1 MANPISDP
9 QLTSSIPLV
18 SAASIRENRGW
29 FIGLGLAFM
38 VLGVLAIVLPFAG
51 SLVTALV
58 IGWLLV
64 IAGIMQGVHA
74 FRSPRWANRG
84 WAIAGAVI
92 QVIAGLLVVAF
103 PLSGTLSITLI
114 LAAFLAAE
122 GVLRIIRA
130 VQHRSLPAWGWLLFD
145 GILSLVLGVLILA
158 GWPSTAVWALGLLV
172 GINLLFGGSSM
183 LLLGLT
189 AGEPSRA
196 RTY

>member
-1 MANPISDP
+1 MANPISDT
-9 QLTSSIPLV
+9 QVTSGIPLV
-18 SAASIRENRGW
+18 DVDSVRENRGW
-29 FIGLGLAFM
+29 FIGLGLVFM
-38 VLGVLAIVLPFAG
+38 VLGALAIVLPFAG

-64 IAGIMQGVHA
+64 IAGVTQGIHA

-84 WAIAGAVI
+84 WAIASAVI

-103 PLSGTLSITLI
+103 PLSGTLSLTLI

-122 GVLRIIRA
+122 GVLRIVRA
-130 VQHRSLPAWGWLLFD
+130 VQHRSMPAWGWLLFD
-145 GILSLVLGVLILA
+145 GILSLVLGILILA

-172 GINLLFGGSSM
+172 GINLVFGGSSM

-189 AGEPSRA
+189 AGEPSHV